1 MKTNIK
7 RRKLGK
13 TGLMVSELS
22 LGAMNLRLLKSF
34 AEAEEMV
41 SFVLD
46 QGINLIDTARAYKGE
61 IAPGIT
67 LESEDIV
74 GKVISQKNN
83 LDEPIV
89 VITKGHAYTIP
100 EMEEDLTTS
109 LKTLQVT
116 GKGNLKIGENDIKLI
131 YLIHGLSD
139 ERWTTIKESGVLDE
153 LQKLKKEGVINYI
166 GFSSHYPFVKE
177 VKEAV
182 DLGIF
187 DVVELPYNIFNRTF
201 GENGEL
207 NLFKYI
213 YGKNIGIINM
223 KAFNGNGMIPLF
235 PIIKE
240 YVSIDYQAMLRFC
253 LSNPYIST
261 VDAGTKYPKEFSSD
275 MQVATGSRYTEQE
288 LIEMRKEA
296 DKVAPHLQ
304 NICRK
309 CMHCQEKFTCPN
321 EIDFPEILSL
331 YNHYTFLTREN
342 KDTTMVINKYNLL
355 SKNGDDCIECGECLP
370 WCEYK
375 LNIPGLLKKAHEVLG
390 K

>member
-1 MKTNIK
+1 MKTSIK

-13 TGLMVSELS
+13 TGLLVSELS
-22 LGAMNLRLLKSF
+22 LGAMNLRLLKNF
-34 AEAEEMV
+34 NEAEEMV

-100 EMEEDLTTS
+100 EMEEDLATS
-109 LKTLQVT
+109 LKTLKVT

-131 YLIHGLSD
+131 YLIHGISD
-139 ERWTTIKESGVLDE
+139 ERWTTIKESGVLAE
-153 LQKLKKEGVINYI
+153 LQKLKREGIINYI
-166 GFSSHYPFVKE
+166 GFSSHYPFAKE
-177 VKEAV
+177 IKEAV
-182 DLGIF
+182 DLGVF

-201 GENGEL
+201 GKSGEL

-213 YGKNIGIINM
+213 YEKNIGIINM

-261 VDAGTKYPKEFSSD
+261 VDAGTKYPKEFSLD
-275 MQVATGSRYTEQE
+275 MQVATGSRYAEQE
-288 LIEMRKEA
+288 LVKIREEA

-321 EIDFPEILSL
+321 EVDFPEILSL
-331 YNHYTFLTREN
+331 YNNYTFLAREK
-342 KDTTMVINKYNLL
+342 KDTTMIINKYNLL
-355 SKNGDDCIECGECLP
+355 EKNGDDCVECGECLP

-375 LNIPGLLKKAHEVLG
+375 LNIPELLKKAHKVLG